1 MDAFAVKAAKKAQ
14 LDMPVFQRKGTQNQF
29 LHNNGVLEEVESA
42 LVALENNKVQHATE
56 RLKEGKNMLII
67 RLN

>member
-1 MDAFAVKAAKKAQ
+1 MDAFAEKAAKKAQ
-14 LDMPVFQRKGTQNQF
+14 LDMPEFQRKGTKNQF